1 VSELTLGE
9 KQELFATEL
18 LPDLLSYIRFKG
30 YRVRMGAVERTIT
43 EQQHMIA
50 NGKSGIKMR
59 DAAKGAHVRRLA
71 VDLHLFKDGL
81 YLDRTEDH
89 ELIGKWWERRH
100 ELCRWGGRFGD
111 GNHYSLEHEGF
122 K

>member
-1 VSELTLGE
+1 MTLGE

-30 YRVRMGAVERTIT
+30 YQIRMGYGERSIN
-43 EQQHMIA
+43 EQQRLITL
-50 NGKSGIKMR
+50 GKSGIPMKS
-59 DAAKGAHVRRLA
+59 AAKGAHVRRLA
-71 VDLHLFKDGL
+71 VDLHLFKDGT

-89 ELIGKWWERRH
+89 REIGEWWERRH